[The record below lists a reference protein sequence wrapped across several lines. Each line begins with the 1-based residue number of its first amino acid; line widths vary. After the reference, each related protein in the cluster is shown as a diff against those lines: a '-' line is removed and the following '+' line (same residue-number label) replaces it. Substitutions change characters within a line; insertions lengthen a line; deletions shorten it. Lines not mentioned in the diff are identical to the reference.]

1 LIRALIKKT
10 KIILLDEPTS
20 SVDKETEQIV
30 GKILA
35 DLK

>member
-20 SVDKETEQIV
+20 SVDKETEQII
-30 GKILA
+30 GRL
-35 DLK
+35 LS